1 MEILDHLTRENI
13 TAVIGLL
20 MAIRG
25 IGATIAIHTPN
36 KTDDKFWVIVNGV
49 LNTVGGNY
57 GHSRNFEA
65 VKASEE

>member
-1 MEILDHLTRENI
+1 MQILDHLTGENI

-57 GHSRNFEA
+57 KNAKNAE
-65 VKASEE
+65 